1 MKSRFLFKPIALL
14 LVFAVMQVYV
24 LLTPTY
30 ANTSSDS
37 NANTS
42 SSSLMFG
49 NLLLNGD
56 QSVYVNGAS
65 AKSGTTIF
73 SGAQLQTPEG
83 VAATVQL
90 SKLGRLAID
99 SNTQLTVTFDKDFVD
114 VQVLSGNAEL
124 TTNAGVTGTLTTPAG
139 EKLAANPASKS
150 VVGNRAAAAAKAGDH
165 VLGFVI
171 TAFVVGVAAVVLF
184 TDDDNESP
192 SSP

>member
-14 LVFAVMQVYV
+14 LVFAVLQVYV
-24 LLTPTY
+24 LISPTY
-30 ANTSSDS
+30 ANTPSEM
-37 NANTS
+37 NANTP

-49 NLLLNGD
+49 NLLLAGD
-56 QSVYVNGAS
+56 QWAYVNGTS

-99 SNTQLTVTFDKDFVD
+99 SNTQLRITFDKDFVD

-139 EKLAANPASKS
+139 EKLAANPSSKS
-150 VVGNRAAAAAKAGDH
+150 VVGNRAAAARAGDH

-171 TAFVVGVAAVVLF
+171 TAFVVVVAAIVLV

-192 SSP
+192 NSP